1 MAADTIAA
9 IATPPGFG
17 GVGVVRVSGPGVCL
31 IAEAILGRIPEP
43 RLATLRWFR
52 DETGAALDQGLALF
66 FPGPHSFTGE
76 DVLELQGHGG
86 PLVLDLILK
95 RLVALGARLARP
107 GEFSERAFLNGKL
120 DLAQAEA
127 VADLI
132 SSGTE
137 EAARLAGRNLQ
148 GEFSR
153 RIQELVEELIHL
165 RAFVEAALDFPEEEI
180 DFMANSSIAADLE
193 KLVVHLD
200 KLLAG
205 ARQGCLIR
213 EGIQVVIAG
222 PPNVGKSSLLNALA
236 GSNAAIVT
244 AIPGTTRDLL
254 HQHLQIDGLPLHI
267 IDTAGLRH
275 SDHPVEM
282 EGIRRARDQIAKAD
296 AILWLS
302 DDSQD
307 PAGHDFEPT
316 ELPTP
321 ATGQIPV
328 TWVRNK
334 IDLSGRP
341 PGLTQTT
348 RGAEIAISAREG
360 RGLDSLRAHLKHI
373 AGYQEQLEGA
383 FLARRRHLDALTR
396 AREALCLAR
405 TALWADNAAEL
416 TAEELRITQQAL
428 GEITGEF
435 TSEDLLGKIF
445 ASFCV
450 GK

>member
-1 MAADTIAA
+1 MAAETIAA

-17 GVGVVRVSGPGVCL
+17 GVGVVRVSGTGVCL
-31 IAEAILGRIPEP
+31 IAEAILGCIPEP
-43 RLATLRWFR
+43 RQATLGWFR

-132 SSGTE
+132 SSSTE

-254 HQHLQIDGLPLHI
+254 HQHIQIDGLPLHI

-282 EGIRRARDQIAKAD
+282 EGIRRARDQITKAD
-296 AILWLS
+296 ALLWLS

-316 ELPTP
+316 EFPTP
-321 ATGQIPV
+321 TRQIPV

-373 AGYQEQLEGA
+373 AGYQEKLEGA

-405 TALWADNAAEL
+405 TALRADNAAEL

>member
-1 MAADTIAA
+1 MAAETIAA
-9 IATPPGFG
+9 IATPPGYG
-17 GVGVVRVSGPGVCL
+17 GVGVVRISGPGVCL

-43 RLATLRWFR
+43 RQAALGWFR
-52 DETGAALDQGLALF
+52 DGTGAALDQGLALF

-137 EAARLAGRNLQ
+137 EAARLAERNLQ

-153 RIQELVEELIHL
+153 RIQELVEELNHL

-180 DFMANSSIAADLE
+180 DFMANYSIAADLE
-193 KLVVHLD
+193 KLVVRLD

-254 HQHLQIDGLPLHI
+254 HQDIQIDGLPLHI

-296 AILWLS
+296 ALLWLS
-302 DDSQD
+302 DDNQD

-321 ATGQIPV
+321 TSQIPV

-360 RGLDSLRAHLKHI
+360 TGLDSLRAHLKHI
-373 AGYQEQLEGA
+373 AGYQEKPEGA

-405 TALWADNAAEL
+405 TALQGDNAAEL

-428 GEITGEF
+428 GEITGEY

>member
-17 GVGVVRVSGPGVCL
+17 GVGVVRISGTGVRG
-31 IAEAILGRIPEP
+31 IAEAILGGVPEP
-43 RLATLRWFR
+43 RQATLAWFR
-52 DETGAALDQGLALF
+52 DVKGEALDQGLALF
-66 FPGPHSFTGE
+66 FPAPHSFTGE
-76 DVLELQGHGG
+76 DILELQGHGG
-86 PLVLDLILK
+86 PLILDLLLR

-132 SSGTE
+132 ASSTE
-137 EAARLAGRNLQ
+137 EAARLAGRNLS

-153 RIQELVEELIHL
+153 LVYDLVEDLIHL
-165 RAFVEAALDFPEEEI
+165 RTFLEATLDFPEEEI
-180 DFMANSSIAADLE
+180 DCTAESAIATDLD
-193 KLVVHLD
+193 L
-200 KLLAG
+200 LLARLDALLGG

-236 GSNAAIVT
+236 GKDAAIVT

-254 HQHLQIDGLPLHI
+254 HQEIQIDGLPLHI

-275 SDHPVEM
+275 SDSLVER

-296 AILWLS
+296 AVLWLS

-307 PAGHDFEPT
+307 QDDLEFEPT
-316 ELPTP
+316 DWP
-321 ATGQIPV
+321 GRIPV
-328 TWVRNK
+328 TWVSNK

-341 PGLTQTT
+341 PGRTQTA
-348 RGAEIAISAREG
+348 RGSEIAISAREG
-360 RGLDSLRAHLKHI
+360 TGLDSLRAHLKQI
-373 AGYQEQLEGA
+373 AGYHDKVEGV
-383 FLARRRHLDALTR
+383 FLARRRHLDALSR
-396 AREALCLAR
+396 AREALCLASTTLR
-405 TALWADNAAEL
+405 GQHSPEI
-416 TAEELRITQQAL
+416 TAEELRMAQQAL

-445 ASFCV
+445 SSFCI